1 LPFENNAMKAGDYR
15 HRENMMR
22 LQLVA
27 TRPRPL
33 SKKRPAYRERLIHEH
48 LSDVKLIVQRIA
60 THLPAGVDVED
71 LMNVG
76 VMGLIEAAD
85 RFDPKRDNKFMT
97 YAIFRIKGAVL
108 SELRSRDFLSRWSRR
123 KLRSIEQ
130 TCQQMEQR
138 LGRDVDD
145 AEVAEELGIDIED
158 LHRTKQMSSISFFSF
173 EELGVSSRNEK
184 EKMTNFLIHNE
195 EDALDQTRL
204 RELKSAL
211 TRAIE
216 QLPEKERL
224 VMSLYYLE
232 ELNMKETGEVLH
244 ITEARVSQ
252 IHSQTILRLRKR
264 LRKEQVLDDDWR
276 TQGGDDAQV
285 TGERPME
292 TINGLQANLKI

>member
-1 LPFENNAMKAGDYR
+1 MPFENNAMKAGDYR

-22 LQLVA
+22 MQLIA

-33 SKKRPAYRERLIHEH
+33 SKKRPAYREKLIHEH
-48 LSDVKLIVQRIA
+48 LPDVKLIVQRIA

-97 YAIFRIKGAVL
+97 YAIFRIKGAVM
-108 SELRSRDFLSRWSRR
+108 SELRSRDFLSRSSRR
-123 KLRSIEQ
+123 KLRKLEQ
-130 TCQQMEQR
+130 TCQKMEQR
-138 LGRDVDD
+138 LGRDVEDV
-145 AEVAEELGIDIED
+145 EVAEELGIDIED
-158 LHRTKQMSSISFFSF
+158 LHLTKQMSRISFISF
-173 EELGVSSRNEK
+173 EELGVCSRDER

-216 QLPEKERL
+216 QLPEKEQI

-232 ELNMKETGEVLH
+232 ELNMKETGEVLF
-244 ITEARVSQ
+244 ITESRVSQ
-252 IHSQTILRLRKR
+252 IHSKAIRRLRKR
-264 LRKEQVLDDDWR
+264 LRKEQLLDDDWR
-276 TQGGDDAQV
+276 TQGGDDARV
-285 TGERPME
+285 TDERPAE
-292 TINGLQANLKI
+292 AINGFKANLKI